1 MTICCV
7 LGYMP
12 HTPCTSMRNPS
23 TVVLKE
29 LAVEYCHHCL
39 PPSFVLGMKQRD
51 SPAHKMQMLFSHPQ
65 TTQALC
71 YSWEVSETFLAQ
83 SLNRGVE
90 S

>member
-1 MTICCV
+1 MPFCCV

-12 HTPCTSMRNPS
+12 HTPYTSVRNPS

-39 PPSFVLGMKQRD
+39 SPQFVLGMKQGD
-51 SPAHKMQMLFSHPQ
+51 SPVQKTQMLFSHPQ

-83 SLNRGVE
+83 SLNTGVD